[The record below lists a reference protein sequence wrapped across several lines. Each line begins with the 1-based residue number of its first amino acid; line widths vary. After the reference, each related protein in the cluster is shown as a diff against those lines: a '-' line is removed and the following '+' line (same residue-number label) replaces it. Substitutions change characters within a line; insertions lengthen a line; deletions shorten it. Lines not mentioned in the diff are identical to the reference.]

1 MDELVQAFS
10 LLFTPGSELSQI
22 VLLTL
27 QMSAFSTV
35 ISTVIGVPL
44 GVCVGLYRFRGK
56 RLIMR
61 ILNTLMGLP
70 PVLAGLIVFF
80 ILYALAQGSGGLA
93 GRAGA
98 VLRSVHPLNIPA

>member
-80 ILYALAQGSGGLA
+80 ILSRSG
-93 GRAGA
+93 
-98 VLRSVHPLNIPA
+98 PLGTLKLLYTTNTTYLIVNDVGYW